1 MKPALFLLDQL
12 RNIASL
18 GPATQNTENNDSCD
32 LHMDLDGYVVQK
44 STTKKTS
51 KTYLKQTYIL
61 LCCIYTIAR
70 CNLACCSCCCCCSSV
85 LLKLLFRNCDSYW
98 DLPPCSCVW
107 EQCGLFIQIQQTFC
121 HQPLAHCSLPA
132 FIAIVIAGDSRGNNL
147 GEVCIQ
153 FCSLCFYEYWKLLAL
168 REAMLLG

>member
-1 MKPALFLLDQL
+1 MHFSCLINFVTLPAWVQPPRTQKTTTHVTYTWIWMDMLF
-12 RNIASL
+12 
-18 GPATQNTENNDSCD
+18 
-32 LHMDLDGYVVQK
+32 K
-44 STTKKTS
+44 SRPRR
-51 KTYLKQTYIL
+51 KQVRLIRHIS
-61 LCCIYTIAR
+61 CIYTIAR

-168 REAMLLG
+168 REAMFLG